1 MMSICLKIILT
12 FMFFFF
18 MTSNSEAGL
27 FSKKEGKTF
36 QTRGTAVI
44 LSNGALTTG
53 VEKKDISI
61 PPFIDI
67 TSSSQW
73 NGLRHDSESGWTR
86 CRVPL
91 KGELSWQ
98 GIKDRDLVFECKP
111 LTYF

>member
-1 MMSICLKIILT
+1 MKYCLALMVTIV
-12 FMFFFF
+12 
-18 MTSNSEAGL
+18 SG
-27 FSKKEGKTF
+27 FSFG
-36 QTRGTAVI
+36 QYRNDDA
-44 LSNGALTTG
+44 SGALTTG

-67 TSSSQW
+67 TSNSQW

>member
-1 MMSICLKIILT
+1 MNFCSKFILII
-12 FMFFFF
+12 FMFFI
-18 MTSNSEAGL
+18 SGISISEAGL

-36 QTRGTAVI
+36 QTRGAAVI

-61 PPFIDI
+61 PSFIDI